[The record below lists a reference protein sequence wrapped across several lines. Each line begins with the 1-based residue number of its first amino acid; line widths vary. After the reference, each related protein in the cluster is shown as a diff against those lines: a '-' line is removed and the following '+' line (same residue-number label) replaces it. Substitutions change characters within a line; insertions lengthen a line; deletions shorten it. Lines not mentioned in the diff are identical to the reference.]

1 MIKAIITDLDNT
13 LIDTSSLEEIREN
26 RKWASVKDNLNSCH
40 IFSDVVDLIHSAKS
54 IGIKIAVF
62 TNSPS
67 HYAKKLLSH
76 FEIPYDCLVTYH
88 DVNRHKPAPDGVLKI
103 LEELNV
109 SSDQAIY
116 LGDNDL
122 DKQSAFNADV
132 SFFGVDWGVFRP
144 SEIELGSVNDLRKLI
159 GGQKKYSDD
168 DEVFSH
174 LIRKEEY
181 LHLGY
186 YVSTIKKE
194 VWDFKDGNQDALN
207 RWVGKTKSLIT
218 EFPKIDV
225 VVRALG
231 HKELSATDQDDS
243 VPLSILSK
251 SLASFL
257 NAKYEPGLIRK
268 NKELDKSTGLNAR
281 QRQAQ
286 VEGVYSVDS
295 IDARN
300 QIKEEAIF
308 LIVDDVLTTGATTL
322 DIKRAILAAF
332 PSATVFIFSLVK
344 TIFRSEGERESS
356 EERHNNQLFSDLYRL
371 DTETEYDALG
381 SAGLINKSFTAN
393 YSISN
398 SNFYI
403 QNLSN
408 SSIASRAGSE
418 KLLNAIKVAK
428 NIIQR
433 GKPTVASRYLRNK
446 YRINLED
453 TGFDD
458 GVALPLISKLPV
470 KWSRLIRGDD
480 RNDHNPAAYFFDEL
494 LEKNLGDYKFLKQLT
509 VPEVKVFDITQ
520 AYVDQFLNKQVDFYI
535 CQIGLIIEI
544 DGSQHLDSSGEDLRR
559 DFLLAKHGLKVIRF
573 TVNELY
579 AEDES
584 FHAKFAEIRDLCRT
598 IEKLENDGLI
608 TPPGGLTLS
617 GYKCAFENDA
627 NREDCRYKL
636 TSAIRLQLL
645 VLELI
650 ESEQIRID
658 IPATLFLLN
667 RDSIDFSQ
675 YAVLDLIELLDN
687 IFTLM
692 GIKSSSL
699 DLRVEEVD
707 SFGSIQKPN
716 SVNVDFS
723 IFQRFD
729 DSFQSL
735 PDIVFVRTH
744 YIDFYRRYAKGDA
757 LNLSAFILE
766 EYDFFEISTSNPI
779 EYKISSD
786 LSSPQRE
793 SLRYFLINLFLP
805 FSEDA
810 DFREGQLGIIV
821 SALGRNGTIGLLP
834 TGSGK
839 SICYQLA
846 AILQPSISF
855 VVCPIKSLM
864 YDQKNDLD
872 AIGFTRTNYITSD
885 LNADEKKW
893 IQRDYGRGRY
903 FFVFVSPER
912 FQTSGFRQ
920 EMSAI
925 NLDHSFAY
933 AVIDE
938 VHCLS
943 EWGHDFRTSYLN
955 LANTINRFSPEAS
968 YIGLTATASVN
979 VLKDIQTE
987 FEIPNEF
994 VRTPLVF
1001 TREELSFHVID
1012 DHGRKQD
1019 ELLTLVSC
1027 LEDKWGKS
1035 SDIEN
1040 SRAGIIFTLFVNGES
1055 GCQSVAA
1062 RLSSALGMDVRYY
1075 SGSAPNHGALTGQAF
1090 DQYKREVQDDFKSDK
1105 YHLLAATKAF
1115 GMGVNKGNIAYTI
1128 HYGIPGS
1135 MEALYQE
1142 AGRAGR
1148 DKRLFLDVPA
1158 DCYVLLSKE
1167 DNEEDLQKI
1176 WSDEID
1182 PKDLKERSSK
1192 LTRNSDINANMFLMN
1207 NGVESLNDEYV
1218 LLEQIR
1224 LFLVNSN
1231 EKKVVASASQFRT
1244 DKFKFEKA
1252 IYRLS
1257 QLGLVIDWTIED
1269 FFAGKLSIEVADI
1282 SESDILN
1289 NLVTL
1294 ILKYDSDFDLNELRN
1309 STKSAY
1315 QWIYKKYDDKTFS
1328 KAQFSLLILLR
1339 WSYDHFVYNRRQSLK
1354 TVYEQCIDLSSNEID
1369 EIEFKNRLEGYF
1381 KFNESSSLIH
1391 CHVENTNNVSQWL
1404 SVFYREDQ
1412 TSLLGNDELV
1422 TVKEQLSRFLE
1433 SYKDN
1438 VFLDYLSGV
1447 FRLILDQFDDSDGE
1461 RRMSSSLDRLN
1472 KRNPAEIAL
1481 IVRETTKL
1489 KTLFSEEAKIRYSK
1503 LIDVKFG
1510 STYQG
1515 LLEVVNSEFKD
1526 PYSYRALINPLVRKI
1541 EESNKLFKG
1550 IEW

>member
-26 RKWASVKDNLNSCH
+26 RKWASVKDNLDACRV
-40 IFSDVVDLIHSAKS
+40 FSDVLDLIHSAKS

-67 HYAKKLLSH
+67 HYATKLLSH
-76 FEIPYDCLVTYH
+76 FEIPYDYLVAYH
-88 DVNRHKPAPDGVLKI
+88 DVNHHKPAPDGVLKI
-103 LEELNV
+103 LKELNV

-132 SFFGVDWGVFRP
+132 SFFGVDWGVFKP
-144 SEIELGSVNDLRKLI
+144 SEIELASVDDLRKLI
-159 GGQKKYSDD
+159 GEQKKYSGDY
-168 DEVFSH
+168 EVFSH

-186 YVSTIKKE
+186 YLSTIKKE
-194 VWDFKDGNQDALN
+194 VWDFKDGNQEAIT
-207 RWVGKTKSLIT
+207 RWIGKTKSVIA

-231 HKELSATDQDDS
+231 HKELSATEQDDS

-257 NAKYEPGLIRK
+257 DAKYQPSLIRK
-268 NKELDKSTGLNAR
+268 NKELEKSTGLNAR

-286 VEGVYSVDS
+286 VEGAYYVNSSDS
-295 IDARN
+295 RN
-300 QIKEEAIF
+300 QINEESAF

-322 DIKRAILAAF
+322 DIKRAILDAF
-332 PSATVFIFSLVK
+332 PSATVFVYSLVK
-344 TIFRSEGERESS
+344 TIHRSKGERESP
-356 EERHNNQLFSDLYRL
+356 EERHNNQLFSDLYRVV
-371 DTETEYDALG
+371 TETEYDAVE

-398 SNFYI
+398 NNFHI

-408 SSIASRAGSE
+408 ASIASRAGSE
-418 KLLNAIKVAK
+418 KLLDAIKVAK

-446 YRINLED
+446 YGINLED

-480 RNDHNPAAYFFDEL
+480 RNEHNPAAYFFDEL
-494 LEKNLGDYKFLKQLT
+494 LERNLGDYKFLKQLT
-509 VPEVKVFDITQ
+509 VPEVKIFDITQ
-520 AYVDQFLNKQVDFYI
+520 AYVDQFLNKQVDFYV

-544 DGSQHLDSSGEDLRR
+544 DGTQHRDSADEDLRR
-559 DFLLAKHGLKVIRF
+559 DFFLAKHGLKVIRF

-584 FHAKFAEIRDLCRT
+584 FHAKFAVIRDHCRT

-617 GYKCAFENDA
+617 GYKRAFCGEINTD
-627 NREDCRYKL
+627 DCRYKL
-636 TSAIRLQLL
+636 TSAVRLQLL
-645 VLELI
+645 ILELI
-650 ESEQIRID
+650 ESAQIRID
-658 IPATLFLLN
+658 IPATLYLLN
-667 RDSIDFSQ
+667 RDALDFSR
-675 YAVLDLIELLDN
+675 YAVSDLIELLNN
-687 IFTLM
+687 IFILM
-692 GIKSSSL
+692 GIQSDRL
-699 DLRVEEVD
+699 DIKVEEVK
-707 SFGSIQKPN
+707 SFSQIKKHN

-729 DSFQSL
+729 DSFQNF
-735 PDIVFVRTH
+735 PDIIFVRTH
-744 YIDFYRRYAKGDA
+744 YIDFYRRYSKDDA
-757 LNLSAFILE
+757 LNLSALILE

-779 EYKISSD
+779 AYKISSD
-786 LSSPQRE
+786 QSSPQRE

-805 FSEDA
+805 FSEDP

-872 AIGFTRTNYITSD
+872 AIGFTRTNFITSD
-885 LNADEKKW
+885 LNADEKKLV
-893 IQRDYGRGRY
+893 QRDYGRGRY

-955 LANTINRFSPEAS
+955 LANTINRFSPDAS

-987 FEIPNEF
+987 FDIPNEY

-1019 ELLTLVSC
+1019 ELLGLVRN
-1027 LEDKWGKS
+1027 LEDKWGKT
-1035 SDIEN
+1035 SDLEN

-1055 GCQSVAA
+1055 GCQSVAG
-1062 RLSSALGMDVRYY
+1062 RLASALKMDVRYY
-1075 SGSAPNHGALTGQAF
+1075 SGSAPKRGGLTSQAF
-1090 DQYKREVQDDFKSDK
+1090 DQYKREVQDDFKKDK

-1148 DKRLFLDVPA
+1148 DKRLFLDMPA

-1167 DNEEDLQKI
+1167 DNEENLQKI

-1182 PKDLKERSSK
+1182 PKDLKERSNK
-1192 LTRNSDINANMFLMN
+1192 LKRNSDVKNNMFLMN
-1207 NGVESLNDEYV
+1207 NGVESLKDEYV
-1218 LLEQIR
+1218 LLEKIR
-1224 LFLVNSN
+1224 TFLVDTEEKRIVITAYQFGTDNS
-1231 EKKVVASASQFRT
+1231 KL
-1244 DKFKFEKA
+1244 EKA

-1257 QLGLVIDWTIED
+1257 QLGLVVDWTVD
-1269 FFAGKLSIEVADI
+1269 FLSGALTVEVANIAEEDMV
-1282 SESDILN
+1282 N
-1289 NLVTL
+1289 NLVAL

-1309 STKSAY
+1309 SNKTAY
-1315 QWIYKKYDDKTFS
+1315 QWIYKKFDDKTYGE
-1328 KAQFSLLILLR
+1328 AQFSILILLR

-1354 TVYEQCIDLSSNEID
+1354 TVYEQCIDLSANEID
-1369 EIEFKNRLEGYF
+1369 EVEFKNRLEGYF
-1381 KFNESSSLIH
+1381 KFNESSGLIH
-1391 CHVENTNNVSQWL
+1391 RHVENTNNVSDWL
-1404 SVFYREDQ
+1404 SVFYNEDQ
-1412 TSLLGNDELV
+1412 SSLISDADVV
-1422 TVKEQLSRFLE
+1422 TVKEQVSRFLE

-1438 VFLDYLSGV
+1438 IFLDYLSGV
-1447 FRLILDQFDDSDGE
+1447 CRFISNQFDDSDGE
-1461 RRMSSSLDRLN
+1461 RRMSSSLDRLI
-1472 KRNPAEIAL
+1472 KRDPAEVSL
-1481 IVRETTKL
+1481 IVSETIKL
-1489 KTLFSEEAKIRYSK
+1489 KALFSEEAKIRYSM
-1503 LIDVKFG
+1503 LIDEKFG
-1510 STYQG
+1510 SNHQE
-1515 LLEVVNSEFKD
+1515 LLEIVNAEFED

-1541 EESNKLFKG
+1541 DESNKIFKG